1 MDQQVSGQ
9 IDVHGQPKENFKI
22 NRQLDERV
30 GPRTSWPVS
39 KYTGTSV
46 ISRAIGRDQKEN
58 VH

>member
-1 MDQQVSGQ
+1 MSGQ

>member
-1 MDQQVSGQ
+1 M
-9 IDVHGQPKENFKI
+9 

-30 GPRTSWPVS
+30 GVWTSWPVG

-46 ISRAIGRDQKEN
+46 IIKARGRDQKEN